1 MVNSK
6 QENIPSPRTV
16 GNDENFIS
24 KFEASG
30 YGCRLP
36 KKNVVGN
43 AQIWN
48 GITGTGDGLIPV
60 ACPAY
65 ETRTNDRGS
74 AH

>member
-43 AQIWN
+43 AQMEWDYWN
-48 GITGTGDGLIPV
+48 WRRFNSSRMPRIRDS
-60 ACPAY
+60 Y
-65 ETRTNDRGS
+65 K
-74 AH
+74 